1 MTLSKS
7 IINQTFNS
15 ILFINLKCFARLQ
28 QDEEAL
34 KSFGHP
40 EDLEQQNS
48 SDLESSRE
56 EEGEAEEGFQ
66 FVSSLVSHFVLNA
79 HPIEAENDDG
89 DSGANDTAVPEET
102 PKEATKTAA
111 EEDATKQES
120 HVIAEA
126 VAVDNDNDQE
136 ETEDIKTEDALVPEE
151 TLKEATKTAAE
162 EDASKQESHVI
173 AEAVAVDNDNDQT
186 ETEDIKTEDALVTEK
201 GDSAVDSKSEET
213 AEVTEA
219 AAIQEDFKLIS
230 SLTAHIVQGK
240 KKNYKVF
247 IKMNDTSTINCKL
260 RCRPLMVWI
269 LLCVKIIFSKC
280 GSISTIQL
288 SPSLPP

>member
-136 ETEDIKTEDALVPEE
+136 ETEDIKTEDALV
-151 TLKEATKTAAE
+151 
-162 EDASKQESHVI
+162 
-173 AEAVAVDNDNDQT
+173 
-186 ETEDIKTEDALVTEK
+186 TEK

-269 LLCVKIIFSKC
+269 LLCVKIVFF
-280 GSISTIQL
+280 
-288 SPSLPP
+288 

>member
-1 MTLSKS
+1 M
-7 IINQTFNS
+7 
-15 ILFINLKCFARLQ
+15 
-28 QDEEAL
+28 
-34 KSFGHP
+34 
-40 EDLEQQNS
+40 
-48 SDLESSRE
+48 
-56 EEGEAEEGFQ
+56 
-66 FVSSLVSHFVLNA
+66 SSLVSHFVLNA

-126 VAVDNDNDQE
+126 VAVDNDNDQ
-136 ETEDIKTEDALVPEE
+136 K
-151 TLKEATKTAAE
+151 
-162 EDASKQESHVI
+162 
-173 AEAVAVDNDNDQT
+173 

-260 RCRPLMVWI
+260 RCRTLMV
-269 LLCVKIIFSKC
+269 LLCVKIVFSKC
-280 GSISTIQL
+280 GSISTTQL
-288 SPSLPP
+288 LPSLPP